1 IADLDEYVLGNLKDG
16 EEALQFDDENVT
28 NILMIGT
35 DNRGSS
41 SRHCRSDSMIILSVN
56 RRTKKIILTSVMRD
70 IYANIPGA
78 GNTRINAAYAYG
90 GPNLLIRTIE
100 KNFKIHLD
108 KYVQVDFYS
117 FMDIVD
123 AVGGVEMNVSAAEIR
138 VMNTIYIPE
147 LNEHLGLPKNLD
159 KIDVNKAGIM
169 KLNGKQAV
177 AYSRVRYVGNG
188 DFGRTERQRKVLNEI
203 FKTAKGMS
211 VSELNQFA
219 NVALPCIT
227 TNLTKGE
234 VLSMLMQTPEF
245 LEYDMVSARMPID
258 GSFKYMTVR
267 KMSVLGVDFSKN
279 TKYWYKTVYGEES

>member
-1 IADLDEYVLGNLKDG
+1 
-16 EEALQFDDENVT
+16 
-28 NILMIGT
+28 M
-35 DNRGSS
+35 NR
-41 SRHCRSDSMIILSVN
+41 
-56 RRTKKIILTSVMRD
+56 
-70 IYANIPGA
+70 
-78 GNTRINAAYAYG
+78 
-90 GPNLLIRTIE
+90 
-100 KNFKIHLD
+100 
-108 KYVQVDFYS
+108 
-117 FMDIVD
+117 
-123 AVGGVEMNVSAAEIR
+123 
-138 VMNTIYIPE
+138 IYIAE

-159 KIDVNKAGIM
+159 KIDVNKAGM
-169 KLNGKQAV
+169 MRLNGKQAV

-267 KMSVLGVDFSKN
+267 KMSVLGVDFAKN
-279 TKYWYKTVYGEES
+279 RKYWYKTVYGEES